1 MKKICTENNYD
12 LYFDEKDGYSIIDR
26 ENNISYSLLEGKSL
40 TGKVTSDIIFIMK
53 DAKYDAFGDL
63 ESSEE
68 FVNYFYGATAF
79 PDPTELLNYAIFYIN
94 RKK

>member
-1 MKKICTENNYD
+1 MYGGYTK
-12 LYFDEKDGYSIIDR
+12 FDASDDM
-26 ENNISYSLLEGKSL
+26 ISR
-40 TGKVTSDIIFIMK
+40 
-53 DAKYDAFGDL
+53 
-63 ESSEE
+63 EE